1 MSKEFSIAVNT
12 RYLIPNKMDGIGW
25 FSYQTIKR
33 IVEKHPDIHFYFL
46 FDREFSPEFI
56 FADNITPIII
66 GPPARHPILI
76 YYWNEWAVPNLLNKL
91 FPDVYIAIDGLI
103 SKRAKYKQYA
113 VLHDL
118 NFVVFPEYL
127 TYSVK
132 KLYDYFLLKNI
143 HYANRIGTVS
153 QFSKS
158 EIIKYLNYPENKID
172 VVYSAS
178 NLSEIENINKEDN
191 LQIKKKFTFGKD
203 YFIYVGSI
211 IPRKNIEGMIKA
223 FEMYKDKINNEDKLL
238 LIGKFFWRKKDL
250 MKLVTNSKYAKDIIF
265 TDRLDNDTK
274 TLLIK
279 YAKALILVSHY
290 EGFGVPVIEGMQLGT
305 PVITSNTTSLDEIS
319 EDAALKVNPQNI
331 QEIAGAMERINNDP
345 ELVKSLITKGKNQ
358 SQKYSWDIS
367 AQLLWNGIEH
377 LK

>member
-33 IVEKHPDIHFYFL
+33 IVEKHSDIHFYFL

-274 TLLIK
+274 TLLVK

>member
-91 FPDVYIAIDGLI
+91 LPDVYIAIDGLI

-143 HYANRIGTVS
+143 HYADRIGTVS

-274 TLLIK
+274 TLLVK